1 MTEMTDLTRPALA
14 TMSPPDMRVIGTI
27 GFAHF
32 VSHFNLMILPPL
44 LAIMRD
50 AFAVS
55 YTELGLALVVFNMVT
70 AGLQVPIGFLVDRIG
85 ARALLI
91 AGLVCEGGA
100 FTIIGLVP
108 SFYVFIAMH
117 ALAGLGNTVFHPADY
132 AYLSKRVAP
141 GQLGFA
147 FSFHT
152 FAGMLGAAMAP
163 PATLALYALW
173 GWRGAFIGMMALSWL
188 ATLILLFEHDDAR
201 DQAAPR
207 PQRVLPRAAVEPSR
221 RLALAEEGRKPALSG
236 LALIL
241 SPPMLLN
248 WLFFLLFACIGYGMS
263 NYLVVALQA
272 LHGTEFAL
280 ANMAL
285 SAFLLLNAVG
295 VMGAGFYVDR
305 IRHHAALAA
314 ASLTLMAA
322 GAAAIGLIDLG
333 AAAVIG
339 ISGVIGLAS
348 GITFPSRD
356 MLVREMTP
364 PGEFGKVFGFVTTGF
379 NFAGILAPF
388 VYGPLMDHDHPMALF
403 LAIAGFGIVTVLL
416 VGLSRRAAPQ

>member
-32 VSHFNLMILPPL
+32 VSHFNLMILPPP
-44 LAIMRD
+44 ARHHARCIRR
-50 AFAVS
+50 
-55 YTELGLALVVFNMVT
+55 ELHRAWPCPG
-70 AGLQVPIGFLVDRIG
+70 GLQHGHSRPAGADRLLVDRIG

-117 ALAGLGNTVFHPADY
+117 ALAGLGNTVLHPADY

-141 GQLGFA
+141 GRLGFA

-152 FAGMLGAAMAP
+152 FAGMLGAAMGP
-163 PATLALYALW
+163 PATLTLYALW

-236 LALIL
+236 VALIL
-241 SPPMLLN
+241 SPPMLFN

-322 GAAAIGLIDLG
+322 GAAAIGLVDLS

-379 NFAGILAPF
+379 TSPAFWRRSS
-388 VYGPLMDHDHPMALF
+388 MA
-403 LAIAGFGIVTVLL
+403 
-416 VGLSRRAAPQ
+416 R